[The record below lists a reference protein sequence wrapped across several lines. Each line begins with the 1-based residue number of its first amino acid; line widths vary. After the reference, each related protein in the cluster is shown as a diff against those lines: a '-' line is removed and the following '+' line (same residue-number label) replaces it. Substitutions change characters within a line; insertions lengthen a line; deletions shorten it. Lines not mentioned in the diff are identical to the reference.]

1 MNYRCPVC
9 KKALIRKEK
18 TLVCENRHCFDLA
31 KSGYVNLCR
40 NFKPTQGDNK
50 EMVASRT
57 AFLEKDY
64 YRVLADEM
72 VAIVRQ
78 MKPEVIFECACGQG
92 YYTRQ
97 MKAAFD
103 GEMHAFDMSREAILY
118 ASKKDKESSY
128 VIASIFD
135 LPVFDESADLVT
147 VIFAP
152 TAVEEFHRVLTKEGL
167 LITVGPG
174 ADHLFEMKAAVYDV
188 PYKNEDDPAVL
199 EGFEL
204 KEQRF
209 VKDEITVSSSE
220 EIQALFMMTPYT
232 YKTSEKDMAK
242 LRALKELKTQVHFSI
257 CIYQKKV
264 C

>member
-9 KKALIRKEK
+9 KKMLRLKGK
-18 TLVCENRHCFDLA
+18 SLVCDNRHSFDLA
-31 KSGYVNLCR
+31 KSGYVNLCL

-64 YRVLADEM
+64 YRALADEM
-72 VAIVRQ
+72 VFLMRKINPAVLL
-78 MKPEVIFECACGQG
+78 ECACGQG

-97 MKAAFD
+97 MKAVIS
-103 GEMHAFDMSREAILY
+103 GEVHAFDMSREAIVH

-135 LPVFDESADLVT
+135 LPVFDETADVIT

-152 TAVEEFHRVLTKEGL
+152 TAAEEFHRVLKKDGL

-174 ADHLFEMKAAVYDV
+174 ADHLYEMKAEVYDK
-188 PYKNEDDPAVL
+188 PYKNDDTAAVL
-199 EGFEL
+199 DGFEL
-204 KEQRF
+204 IEQRF
-209 VKDEITVSSSE
+209 VKDEITVASSE

-232 YKTSEKDMAK
+232 YKTSERDMAK
-242 LRALKELKTQVHFSI
+242 LKALKMLKTQVHFSI
-257 CIYQKKV
+257 CIYQKKG
-264 C
+264 

>member
-9 KKALIRKEK
+9 KKTLKKINR
-18 TLVCENRHCFDLA
+18 TLVCDNRHSFDLA

-64 YRVLADEM
+64 YRSLKDEL
-72 VAIVRQ
+72 VSIVS
-78 MKPEVIFECACGQG
+78 KLNPEVLFECACGQG

-97 MKAAFD
+97 LKAATT
-103 GEMHAFDMSREAILY
+103 GEVHAFDLSKEAILY

-135 LPVFDESADLVT
+135 LPVFDESADLIT
-147 VIFAP
+147 VVFAP
-152 TAVEEFHRVLTKEGL
+152 TAIEEFHRVLKKEGL

-174 ADHLFEMKAAVYDV
+174 ADHLFEMKAAVYDE
-188 PYKNEDDPAVL
+188 PYKNQDAPAVL
-199 EGFEL
+199 SGFEL
-204 KEQRF
+204 VEQRF
-209 VKDEITVSSSE
+209 VKDVIHVASKE
-220 EIQALFMMTPYT
+220 EILALFMMTPYT
-232 YKTSEKDMAK
+232 YKTSEKDMEK
-242 LRALKELKTQVHFSI
+242 LKALDELETQIHFSI
-257 CIYQKKV
+257 CIYRKK
-264 C
+264 

>member
-9 KKALIRKEK
+9 GK
-18 TLVCENRHCFDLA
+18 TLRRIDKSLVCDKKHSFDVA

-40 NFKPTQGDNK
+40 NFKAAQGDNK

-72 VAIVRQ
+72 VSLIRRINPNVL
-78 MKPEVIFECACGQG
+78 FECACGQG

-97 MKAAFD
+97 MKMAMD
-103 GEMHAFDMSREAILY
+103 GEVHAFDMSREAILH

-135 LPVFDESADLVT
+135 LPVFDASADVIT

-152 TAVEEFHRVLTKEGL
+152 IAAEEFHRVLKKDGF

-174 ADHLFEMKAAVYDV
+174 ADHLYEMKAAVYEH
-188 PYKNEDDPAVL
+188 PYKNEDAPAGIQ
-199 EGFEL
+199 GFEL
-204 KEQRF
+204 IEQCF
-209 VKDEITVSSSE
+209 VKDEITVVSSE
-220 EIQALFMMTPYT
+220 DIQALFMMTPYT

-242 LRALKELKTQVHFSI
+242 LKSLQRLTTQVHFSI